1 MLKNSADA
9 DIFIG
14 IDGNVT
20 RAEFFLFFGR
30 FFLARA
36 ILIYLIYFEKK
47 VYKKAISWYN
57 IGYKTI
63 RPLFLYKG
71 VASECFFVD
80 LRRNPTKNRE
90 MKRRRVYEMSRLLI
104 SGQ

>member
-30 FFLARA
+30 F
-36 ILIYLIYFEKK
+36 
-47 VYKKAISWYN
+47 SW
-57 IGYKTI
+57 
-63 RPLFLYKG
+63 
-71 VASECFFVD
+71 
-80 LRRNPTKNRE
+80 
-90 MKRRRVYEMSRLLI
+90 RV
-104 SGQ
+104 QF